1 MRTIR
6 DDLDALKSDIC
17 YIEIKIEDGAPIET
31 HALAICDCLRQIHNT
46 MECIVDRLELL
57 E

>member
-6 DDLDALKSDIC
+6 DDLDALKSNIC
-17 YIEIKIEDGAPIET
+17 YIEMRIEDGAAMET
-31 HALAICDCLRQIHNT
+31 HALAICDCLRQIYNT